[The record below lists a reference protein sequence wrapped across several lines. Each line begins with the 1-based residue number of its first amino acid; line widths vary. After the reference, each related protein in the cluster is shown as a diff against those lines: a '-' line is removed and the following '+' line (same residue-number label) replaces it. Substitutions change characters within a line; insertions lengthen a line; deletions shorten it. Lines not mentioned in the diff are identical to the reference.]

1 MLTTEIPTPL
11 DLAMLIVESTDT
23 WTDGRSDDGV
33 ARRHSDDSD
42 VAAIARRLVDEDG
55 AYLDALTKRHTA
67 HPSWQGGAFA
77 AMYEWRLAR
86 PVESQRIVI
95 RLDLSRARTDEQRAM
110 IQGWLD
116 ATYQR

>member
-1 MLTTEIPTPL
+1 MLVREIPTPL
-11 DLAMLIVESTDT
+11 DLAMLIVKSTDT
-23 WTDGRSDDGV
+23 WADGRSDDGI
-33 ARRHSDDSD
+33 ARRHSHDRD
-42 VAAIARRLVDEDG
+42 VAAIAQRLVDEDG
-55 AYLDALTKRHTA
+55 AYLDALIKEHTA
-67 HPSWQGGAFA
+67 HPSWQRGAFA
-77 AMYEWRLAR
+77 AMYEWRQQR